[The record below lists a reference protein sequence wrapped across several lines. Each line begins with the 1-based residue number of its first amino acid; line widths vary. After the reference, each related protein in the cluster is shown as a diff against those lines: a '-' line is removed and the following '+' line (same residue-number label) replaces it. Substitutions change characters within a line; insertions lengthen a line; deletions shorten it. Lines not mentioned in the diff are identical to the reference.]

1 MPVKSILQR
10 GCGTV
15 VQRRSRPAVAVHQ
28 RCRHFAVCCHAAV
41 RRLHAALHA
50 RLWILGSTHDRRP
63 VHALRRLRGAVE
75 GLRGAATAAPIAR
88 RFDGADRL
96 RAVFVR
102 ALVTYTANKVTAE
115 RVR

>member
-1 MPVKSILQR
+1 M
-10 GCGTV
+10 
-15 VQRRSRPAVAVHQ
+15 QRRSRPAVAVHQ